1 MTDAQ
6 WEARLEQI
14 TAESRYEYRAFR
26 KECVTQGIVK
36 FSNEDDVCKCYT
48 VRYRGLYVA
57 TLWGDTTDKY
67 KLTTM
72 WNVIRTAEQLLKAE
86 QFVKGIEGVKHESN

>member
-6 WEARLEQI
+6 WKEDVKRISENAK
-14 TAESRYEYRAFR
+14 YENRKFR

-57 TLWGDTTDKY
+57 TPWGDTTDKY
-67 KLTTM
+67 KLMTM
-72 WNVIRTAEQLLKAE
+72 WNVIRIAEQLLKAE